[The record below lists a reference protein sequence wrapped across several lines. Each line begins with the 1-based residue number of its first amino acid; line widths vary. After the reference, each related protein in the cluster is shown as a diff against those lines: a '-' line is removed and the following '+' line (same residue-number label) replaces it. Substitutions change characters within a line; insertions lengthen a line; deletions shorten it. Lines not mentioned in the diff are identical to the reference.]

1 MVITSLTRNQ
11 VVEQSARE
19 FESHRLRHEPVYG
32 QCPQQALPFLV
43 LFYALFRGH
52 FFCFCR
58 KRMLEKSLFYKAFPC
73 SDSAVR
79 RKLFRHFK
87 CNRFFLLRFFKHAI
101 HDKPGFDLRM
111 EVKMRVNIR
120 RGRER
125 AVPKPYLDL
134 LHGYPVCEQ

>member
-1 MVITSLTRNQ
+1 
-11 VVEQSARE
+11 
-19 FESHRLRHEPVYG
+19 
-32 QCPQQALPFLV
+32 
-43 LFYALFRGH
+43 
-52 FFCFCR
+52 
-58 KRMLEKSLFYKAFPC
+58 MLEKSLFYKALPC

-87 CNRFFLLRFFKHAI
+87 CNRFFPLRFFKHAI